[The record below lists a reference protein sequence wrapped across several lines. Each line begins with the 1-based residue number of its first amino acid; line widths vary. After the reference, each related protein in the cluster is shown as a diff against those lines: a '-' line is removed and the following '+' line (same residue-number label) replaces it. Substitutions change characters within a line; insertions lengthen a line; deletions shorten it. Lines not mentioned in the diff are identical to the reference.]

1 MILLDGKQVAEK
13 IRGTL
18 KEECRQMVESGMK
31 PPSLAVVLVGNN
43 PSSETY
49 VRNKLK
55 ACEETGFHSR
65 LIRLP
70 DNVSEQKLMET
81 IDLLNEENETDG
93 FIIQTPLPPH
103 IREENIIIRIQAEK
117 DVDGFHPENLGKM
130 MRGLPALLPATPK
143 GIVDLLHHYHIE
155 TTGKHC
161 VILGRSL
168 IVGTPLAVLLSRKA
182 NPGNCTVTILHSQSK
197 NIPELT
203 QQADILV
210 AAIGKAH
217 FVTADMVKDGAVV
230 IDVGTNSIPDNSKKS
245 GYRLTGDVDFEQVS
259 PKCSYISPV
268 PGGVGP
274 MTIAGLL
281 QNTLQ
286 AAKNRRSMK

>member
-55 ACEETGFHSR
+55 ACEETGFLSR
-65 LIRLP
+65 LIRFP

-81 IDLLNEENETDG
+81 IDLLNEENEIDG
-93 FIIQTPLPPH
+93 FIIQTPLPSH

-286 AAKNRRSMK
+286 AAKFRRSMK